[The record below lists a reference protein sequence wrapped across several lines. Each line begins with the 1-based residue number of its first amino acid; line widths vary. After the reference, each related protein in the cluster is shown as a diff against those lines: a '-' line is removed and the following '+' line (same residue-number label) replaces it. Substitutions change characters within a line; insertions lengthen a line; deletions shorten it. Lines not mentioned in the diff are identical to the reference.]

1 MHAHVHMFS
10 GPARRARCRES
21 RGVGT
26 LPRWRGLARCRA
38 LRPLAPLHRPLPSPS
53 RPPFALPPRRRYI
66 LSVQKLFKEHEALWR
81 DEVAPARASSWLLS
95 IPSDSRGAMT
105 MHDVAPARASTFGGR
120 TFSYLLVPSRTFSH
134 LLVPSR
140 TFSPCEKREAGR
152 GRESHMPLRTS
163 LGFRASL
170 GRFF

>member
-1 MHAHVHMFS
+1 MPS
-10 GPARRARCRES
+10 PACSATRRACACADAA
-21 RGVGT
+21 
-26 LPRWRGLARCRA
+26 GLCRA
-38 LRPLAPLHRPLPSPS
+38 CGGCGYRAGYPSSLAPLHRPLPSPS